1 MDMGQLPEVL
11 IDANFALI
19 PVQFK
24 LDIYSELDR
33 IVQRKYQIVT
43 LEPITEEIQKIA
55 KGKLALQMLE
65 NKGVRIIPTSIRD
78 VDDAIV
84 DYAERENAIVCTND
98 KELEN
103 RLREKGITVIY
114 MRGKNR
120 LDAKGNI

>member
-1 MDMGQLPEVL
+1 MEQLPEVL

-33 IVQRKYQIVT
+33 VVQKKYQIVT
-43 LEPITEEIQKIA
+43 LGPIIEEIQKIS
-55 KGKLALQMLE
+55 GGRLALQMLE
-65 NKGVRIIPTSIRD
+65 NKEVRIIPTNTRD

-84 DYAERENAIVCTND
+84 EYAEKGKTIVCTND
-98 KELEN
+98 KVLED
-103 RLREKGITVIY
+103 RLRQKGITVIY

-120 LDAKGNI
+120 LDAKGSI